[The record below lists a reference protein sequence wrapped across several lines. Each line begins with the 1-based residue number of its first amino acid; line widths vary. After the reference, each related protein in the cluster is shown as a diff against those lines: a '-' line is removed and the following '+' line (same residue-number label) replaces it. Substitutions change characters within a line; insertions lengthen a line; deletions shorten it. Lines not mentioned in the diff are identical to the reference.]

1 MKAIMPV
8 LDDSR
13 KKPYYL
19 QLYDYI
25 KEAILKGEIREN
37 EKLPSL
43 RSLSR
48 STGLSVTTVE
58 QSYNQLLDTMFAM
71 CFLISAIHRH
81 LPPANCWHHRALQKT
96 LPAPAT
102 GALFSTVIQTASI
115 STSGKNA

>member
-58 QSYNQLLDTMFAM
+58 QSYNQLLVEGYVYSKAQSGCSRCVFSSQPYTDAFRQRTAGTTGHCRKHFQPRRREP
-71 CFLISAIHRH
+71 CFPL
-81 LPPANCWHHRALQKT
+81 
-96 LPAPAT
+96 
-102 GALFSTVIQTASI
+102 
-115 STSGKNA
+115 

>member
-58 QSYNQLLDTMFAM
+58 QSYNQLLVQQSPVRILCSRCVFSSQPYTDTFRQRTAGTTGHCRKHFQPRRREP
-71 CFLISAIHRH
+71 CFPL
-81 LPPANCWHHRALQKT
+81 
-96 LPAPAT
+96 
-102 GALFSTVIQTASI
+102 
-115 STSGKNA
+115 